1 MKTKQELKAQL
12 FDISDM
18 YISMLKNAVMQKF
31 TNTNKDKEEVLTDLI
46 IFYVNKLKSL
56 YEDEKHE
63 NK

>member
-56 YEDEKHE
+56 YEDEKNE